1 MKSLVHRTDIHDYC
15 LFPLLLLPVA
25 LFILCFQS
33 SRLIYAASWQG
44 QKNAS
49 LELRYIQVADRM
61 RDEGLCNEKAYAL
74 LAKLIAHAPNR
85 LAGSE
90 GAKAAVEFARRE
102 MENMGFTTW
111 LEPVTV
117 QHWVRS
123 RKEEASL
130 ILPNLAE
137 ERSLSI
143 TSLGWRVG
151 TPEQGI
157 TAPIV
162 ELRSFAELT

>member
-1 MKSLVHRTDIHDYC
+1 MKSLVHRTDIHDYG

-49 LELRYIQVADRM
+49 LELHYIQVADRM

-74 LAKLIAHAPNR
+74 LAKLMAQAPNR

-90 GAKAAVEFARRE
+90 GAKAAERCAGGARK
-102 MENMGFTTW
+102 NT
-111 LEPVTV
+111 
-117 QHWVRS
+117 
-123 RKEEASL
+123 
-130 ILPNLAE
+130 
-137 ERSLSI
+137 
-143 TSLGWRVG
+143 
-151 TPEQGI
+151 
-157 TAPIV
+157 
-162 ELRSFAELT
+162 